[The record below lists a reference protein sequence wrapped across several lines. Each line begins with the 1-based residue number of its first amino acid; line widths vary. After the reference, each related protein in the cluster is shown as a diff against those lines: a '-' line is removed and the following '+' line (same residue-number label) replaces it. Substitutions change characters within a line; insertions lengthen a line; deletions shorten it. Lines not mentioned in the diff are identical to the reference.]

1 MATQAHPAGGKPLT
15 VSPESFAGL
24 QALCEDPAQ
33 RLKWGCPFVLPRW
46 THAWW
51 ECFGKGEPSLLSLR
65 RDGEVAGVAPLMIH
79 GDTAQVIGDA
89 EVSDHLD
96 IVAAPGAGGA
106 VLAALRRHLLS
117 RGVGRLELM
126 RVRPDSTA
134 ALELV
139 PAARR
144 MGLALDFAP
153 RDVAMELALPGTW
166 DEYLM
171 ALDGKQRHELRRKF
185 RRLGEAA
192 DWRLRPA
199 QTTAETDDALSAF
212 IRLFRLNRPD
222 KARFMTPRMEAYFRA
237 LAAGLAAD
245 RRLRMFALEVD
256 GATAAVAFCFEH
268 GQRMYLYNNAYD
280 ARFSAL
286 SAGLL
291 SKALGIRESIRA
303 GLRVFDFL
311 RGDENYK
318 LRLGAQPVPL
328 YDCRI
333 RLG

>member
-1 MATQAHPAGGKPLT
+1 METQTQSEGGKPLT
-15 VSPESFAGL
+15 VSPESFAAL

-33 RLKWGCPFVLPRW
+33 RLRWSCPFVLPRW
-46 THAWW
+46 AQAWW
-51 ECFGKGEPSLLSLR
+51 ECFGDGEPDLLSLR
-65 RDGEVAGVAPLMIH
+65 RDGEAVGVAPLMIR
-79 GDTAQVIGDA
+79 GDTAHVIGDA

-96 IVAAPGAGGA
+96 VVAAPGAGGA
-106 VLAALRRHLLS
+106 VLATLRRHLLA
-117 RGVGRLELM
+117 RGVRRLELL

-144 MGLALDFAP
+144 MGLALEFAP
-153 RDVAMELALPGTW
+153 RDVVMELALPGSW
-166 DEYLM
+166 DEYL
-171 ALDGKQRHELRRKF
+171 AARDGKQRHELRRKL
-185 RRLGEAA
+185 RRLGEAG

-199 QTTAETDDALSAF
+199 RTTAETGDALSAF

-222 KARFMTPRMEAYFRA
+222 KARFMTPRREAYFRA

-245 RRLRMFALEVD
+245 GRLRMLALELD
-256 GATAAVAFCFEH
+256 GATAAVAFCVEH

-280 ARFSAL
+280 ARFRSL

-311 RGDENYK
+311 RGDEDYK
-318 LRLGAQPVPL
+318 KRLGARPVPL
-328 YDCRI
+328 YGCRI
-333 RLG
+333 GLG